1 MQNVE
6 VRTAQNVSLNVEL
19 AGVGTRLLAV
29 LIDYAILYGY
39 LLIAALIASRIEMTG
54 TGTWVL
60 IVTPFLLYFLVAEA
74 MFDGQTI
81 GKRLLKIRVRKLD
94 GTAPSIGDYVIR
106 WLLRPVDVFMS
117 GGSIGLISIIVTRES
132 QRLGD
137 LAAGTTIVRQK
148 QQTSLRD
155 LSYMD
160 TEDDHS
166 VTFPQVD
173 VLTDEDVQTA
183 RDVLN
188 VLIREGRSSTTQ
200 ELGERMQR
208 LLFQKMGV
216 TPNWNASTIDVLKTV
231 VRDYNH
237 VHGRGLGDEV

>member
-19 AGVGTRLLAV
+19 AGVGTRLVAV

-39 LLIAALIASRIEMTG
+39 LFTAAVIASRMEVTG
-54 TGTWVL
+54 MGVWAL

-74 MFDGQTI
+74 TFDGQTI
-81 GKRLLKIRVRKLD
+81 GKRLMKIRVRNLD

-106 WLLRPVDVFMS
+106 WLLRPVDVFIS
-117 GGSIGLISIIVTRES
+117 GGSVGLTSIIVTRES

-137 LAAGTTIVRQK
+137 LAAGTTVVRHNQK
-148 QQTSLRD
+148 TSLRD

-160 TEDDHS
+160 TEDGHS

-173 VLTDEDVQTA
+173 VLTDQDVQTA

-188 VLIREGRSSTTQ
+188 VLIREGRSATTQ
-200 ELGERMQR
+200 DLGERMQT
-208 LLFQKMGV
+208 LLIEKMGIA
-216 TPNWNASTIDVLKTV
+216 PDWSGSTIDFLKTV
-231 VRDYNH
+231 IRDYNH
-237 VHGRGLGDEV
+237 VHGRV